1 VQPPAIAGVRRYGG
15 MKTVLLRSGE
25 MTQAQMTQALADKP
39 TRHRYLVMLMIF
51 VCVVITYLDRSNIS
65 ITAPSMRKELGLDTV
80 QMGWILSAFG
90 WTYAFCQMPGGWL
103 VDRIRPRYFYPGIL
117 ILWSLATA
125 LLGIVGS
132 FISLF
137 LIRLLIGALE
147 APSYM
152 INNQVVTSWFP
163 DRERAG
169 AIGFYISGQF
179 IGLAFLQPLLVWLVV
194 EHGWR
199 AVFFTTGIG
208 GMVWGLVWLL
218 AYRAPRESRRVN
230 AAELELIETGGGL
243 VDLGTADAN
252 KQKRKFSWADLG
264 TVFKYR
270 KLWGVYIGQ
279 FAVTSS
285 QWFFLTWFPTYLV
298 EFRHLSIL
306 KSGIYVSLPFIAAF
320 IGVQLSGFA
329 SDRILRSGRSLG
341 TARKSPIIFGLL
353 LSSSIVGANYVEAP
367 ELVIAFMC
375 LAFFGNGMASIG
387 WSLISHVAPRQLIG
401 LTGGTFNFISNLSGI
416 TTPLIIGYL
425 AQGGNFAPGL
435 TYIATVAVIGALAY
449 ILMIGKLER
458 VE

>member
-1 VQPPAIAGVRRYGG
+1 
-15 MKTVLLRSGE
+15 
-25 MTQAQMTQALADKP
+25 MTTTLAEKP
-39 TRHRYLVMLMIF
+39 TRHRYVVMLMIF

-65 ITAPSMRKELGLDTV
+65 ITASAMRHELGIDTV
-80 QMGWILSAFG
+80 RMGWILSAFG
-90 WTYAFCQMPGGWL
+90 WTYAFCQIPGGWL

-117 ILWSLATA
+117 ILWSVATA
-125 LLGIVGS
+125 CLGIAGS
-132 FISLF
+132 FVSLF
-137 LIRLLIGALE
+137 AIRLLIGALE

-152 INNQVVTSWFP
+152 INNMVVTSWFP
-163 DRERAG
+163 DRERGG

-199 AVFFTTGIG
+199 AVFYTTGIG
-208 GMVWGLVWLL
+208 GALWGLIWLI
-218 AYRAPRESRRVN
+218 AYRTPRESRRAN
-230 AAELELIETGGGL
+230 AAEIAYMEAGGAL
-243 VDLGTADAN
+243 VDLGSVETRKERRKVSLADIA
-252 KQKRKFSWADLG
+252 
-264 TVFKYR
+264 TVFKYK

-320 IGVQLSGFA
+320 VGVQLAGFL
-329 SDRILRSGRSLG
+329 SDRILRSGYSLG

-353 LSSSIVGANYVEAP
+353 LSSAIIGANFVDAP
-367 ELVIAFMC
+367 EYVIAFMC
-375 LAFFGNGMASIG
+375 VAFFGNGMASIG
-387 WSLISHVAPRQLIG
+387 WSLISSVAPRQLIG

-435 TYIATVAVIGALAY
+435 TYIAIVAVIGALAY

-458 VE
+458 VED

>member
-1 VQPPAIAGVRRYGG
+1 
-15 MKTVLLRSGE
+15 
-25 MTQAQMTQALADKP
+25 MTQAQITQALADKP

-51 VCVVITYLDRSNIS
+51 ICVVITYLDRSNIS

-80 QMGWILSAFG
+80 QMGWVLSAFG

-117 ILWSLATA
+117 VLWSLATA

-208 GMVWGLVWLL
+208 GVVWGLVWLL

-353 LSSSIVGANYVEAP
+353 LSSSIVGANYVDAP

-387 WSLISHVAPRQLIG
+387 WSLISHVAPRELIG

>member
-1 VQPPAIAGVRRYGG
+1 
-15 MKTVLLRSGE
+15 MDLLRNGE
-25 MTQAQMTQALADKP
+25 MTEAITGSP
-39 TRHRYLVMLMIF
+39 TRHRYVVMVMIF

-65 ITAPSMRKELGLDTV
+65 ITAPAMRHELGIDTV
-80 QMGWILSAFG
+80 RMGWILSAFG
-90 WTYAFCQMPGGWL
+90 WTYAFCQIPGGWL

-117 ILWSLATA
+117 ILWSVATA
-125 LLGIVGS
+125 FLGLVGS
-132 FISLF
+132 FVAL
-137 LIRLLIGALE
+137 LCLRLLIGALE

-169 AIGFYISGQF
+169 AIGFYTSGQF
-179 IGLAFLQPLLVWLVV
+179 IGLAFLQPLLVWLVA

-208 GMVWGLVWLL
+208 GMFWGLFWWLT
-218 AYRAPRESRRVN
+218 YRSPRESGRAN
-230 AAELELIETGGGL
+230 AAEIELIERGGGL
-243 VDLGTADAN
+243 VDLGSTEAN
-252 KQKRKFSWADLG
+252 KQKGKLSWNDLG

-279 FAVTSS
+279 FAVTSC

-320 IGVQLSGFA
+320 IGTQLAGFL

-341 TARKSPIIFGLL
+341 LARKAPIIFGLL
-353 LSSSIVGANYVEAP
+353 LSSSIVGANFVDAP
-367 ELVIAFMC
+367 ELVIAFMA

-387 WSLISHVAPRQLIG
+387 WSLISHVAPRHLIG

-435 TYIATVAVIGALAY
+435 TYIATVAVIGALTY
-449 ILMIGKLER
+449 IFVIGKLER

>member
-1 VQPPAIAGVRRYGG
+1 

-25 MTQAQMTQALADKP
+25 MTETLKP

-65 ITAPSMRKELGLDTV
+65 ITAPAMGKELGFNNV
-80 QMGWILSAFG
+80 QMGWILSGFG
-90 WTYAFCQMPGGWL
+90 WTYAFCQIPGGWL
-103 VDRIRPRYFYPGIL
+103 VDHIRPRYFYPAIL

-125 LLGIVGS
+125 CLGIVGG
-132 FISLF
+132 FVSLF
-137 LIRLLIGALE
+137 AIRLLIGALE

-179 IGLAFLQPLLVWLVV
+179 VGLALLQPLLVWLVV

-208 GMVWGLVWLL
+208 GMAWGLVWLL

-320 IGVQLSGFA
+320 VGVQLSGFA

-353 LSSSIVGANYVEAP
+353 LSSSIVGANYVDAP
-367 ELVIAFMC
+367 
-375 LAFFGNGMASIG
+375 
-387 WSLISHVAPRQLIG
+387 
-401 LTGGTFNFISNLSGI
+401 
-416 TTPLIIGYL
+416 
-425 AQGGNFAPGL
+425 
-435 TYIATVAVIGALAY
+435 
-449 ILMIGKLER
+449 
-458 VE
+458 

>member
-1 VQPPAIAGVRRYGG
+1 
-15 MKTVLLRSGE
+15 
-25 MTQAQMTQALADKP
+25 MTEAVTANP
-39 TRHRYLVMLMIF
+39 TRHRYVVMVMIF

-65 ITAPSMRKELGLDTV
+65 ITASAMRHDLGIDTV
-80 QMGWILSAFG
+80 RMGWILSAFG
-90 WTYAFCQMPGGWL
+90 WTYAFCQIPGGWL
-103 VDRIRPRYFYPGIL
+103 VDRIRPRYFYPAIL
-117 ILWSLATA
+117 ILWSVATA
-125 LLGIVGS
+125 FLGLVGS
-132 FISLF
+132 FVALF
-137 LIRLLIGALE
+137 CLRLLIGALE

-169 AIGFYISGQF
+169 AIGFYTSGQF
-179 IGLAFLQPLLVWLVV
+179 IGLAFLQPLLVWLVA

-208 GMVWGLVWLL
+208 GMFWGLFWWL
-218 AYRAPRESRRVN
+218 AYRTPRESGRAN
-230 AAELELIETGGGL
+230 AAEIALIETGGGL
-243 VDLGTADAN
+243 VDLGSEAAN
-252 KQKRKFSWADLG
+252 KQKRKLSWGDLG

-279 FAVTSS
+279 FAVTSC

-320 IGVQLSGFA
+320 FGTQLAGFL
-329 SDRILRSGRSLG
+329 SDRLLRSGRSLG
-341 TARKSPIIFGLL
+341 LARKAPIIFGLL
-353 LSSSIVGANYVEAP
+353 LSSSIVGANFVDAP
-367 ELVIAFMC
+367 ELVIAFMA

-387 WSLISHVAPRQLIG
+387 WSLISHVAPRHLIG

-416 TTPLIIGYL
+416 STPLIIGYL

-435 TYIATVAVIGALAY
+435 TYIATVAVIGALTY
-449 ILMIGKLER
+449 IFVIGKLER